1 MEVSGVRRSWDTAR
15 RRLPRIRSVSAS
27 AFSFSCCFS
36 RVVSAPVMVETISI
50 TTAEEIHS
58 GEIRSKAQYG

>member
-1 MEVSGVRRSWDTAR
+1 MEVKGVRRSWDTAR
-15 RRLPRIRSVSAS
+15 RRFPRIRSFSAS

-36 RVVSAPVMVETISI
+36 RVVNVPVMIATISM
-50 TTAEEIHS
+50 TTAEEMHS